1 VSYNNET
8 GIEYNVTELR
18 LNPTYIWWYTLSY
31 ICHPTLT
38 TAIIPIIALIVL
50 NFNIFK

>member
-18 LNPTYIWWYTLSY
+18 LNPTYIWWYV
-31 ICHPTLT
+31 PT
-38 TAIIPIIALIVL
+38 
-50 NFNIFK
+50 NHW